1 MVWLIGVLPGR
12 CGVVVAGWSGE
23 RSGGDGG
30 AVAEVGQVDAD
41 ALVDGGGLLV
51 RGEGAADA
59 GLAVGLAGTLGQGVL
74 DRRVAGETERRAELG
89 GGGVQAGDRAPLV
102 DLRGA
107 PLGVQLVEL
116 RAGVDAGAG
125 VLGRE

>member
-1 MVWLIGVLPGR
+1 
-12 CGVVVAGWSGE
+12 
-23 RSGGDGG
+23 
-30 AVAEVGQVDAD
+30 
-41 ALVDGGGLLV
+41 DGGGLLV

-59 GLAVGLAGTLGQGVL
+59 GLAVGLAGTLGQDVL

-107 PLGVQLVEL
+107 PGGVQLVEL

-125 VLGRE
+125 VLGREEGLIEVETHDAPSRGSGGGQAAALTVGVQL